1 MKQKEIV
8 KDLIAYF
15 GTQTKL
21 AEAIGV
27 SQGTV
32 TGWLNGTHGIR
43 ESNALKIEIV
53 TQGQFKAID
62 LNPSLAKIKELKKAK
77 TLSGY

>member
-8 KDLIAYF
+8 KDLITYF

-62 LNPSLAKIKELKKAK
+62 LNPSLAKIKELTKAK